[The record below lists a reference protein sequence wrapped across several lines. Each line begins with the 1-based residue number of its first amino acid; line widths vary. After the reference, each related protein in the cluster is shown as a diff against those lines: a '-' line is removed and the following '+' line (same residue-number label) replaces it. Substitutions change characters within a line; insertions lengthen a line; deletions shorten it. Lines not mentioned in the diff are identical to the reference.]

1 MEIHVLI
8 GDFMNRVKHR
18 LLLVLLFLI
27 PILPSF
33 AQDAWYNGKVIEDI
47 QFEGLYMISSNEL
60 DGVVDSYIGKQ
71 FDDNLFMEL
80 QNKLFSLDYFEDMTS
95 TAYPG
100 REDISKYDP
109 ENTVII
115 KFKMV
120 EYPSISK
127 IKIAGNKNIRK
138 NTILE
143 EIMLKPG
150 DVVTGANVK
159 LDEERIHDLYL
170 EKGFNDVVVH
180 GEIGEKDSDNT
191 VLVTF
196 RIDEGYQ
203 MRIREIVFVGNNVIS
218 KTALK
223 RKLESKQQGLFRKGL
238 YQESNIEEDIENI
251 ENFYAEKG

>member
-18 LLLVLLFLI
+18 ALLFLLFFFTLI
-27 PILPSF
+27 PAF
-33 AQDAWYNGKVIEDI
+33 AQDAWYDGKEIEDI
-47 QFEGLYMISSNEL
+47 QFEGLYMISANEL
-60 DGVVDSYIGKQ
+60 DGIIDSFIGKK

-143 EIMLKPG
+143 C
-150 DVVTGANVK
+150 
-159 LDEERIHDLYL
+159 
-170 EKGFNDVVVH
+170 
-180 GEIGEKDSDNT
+180 S
-191 VLVTF
+191 F
-196 RIDEGYQ
+196 RNY
-203 MRIREIVFVGNNVIS
+203 
-218 KTALK
+218 
-223 RKLESKQQGLFRKGL
+223 
-238 YQESNIEEDIENI
+238 
-251 ENFYAEKG
+251 